1 MQLVLGSASPR
12 RKALLSELGFNFRVV
27 SAETDE
33 SFDPA
38 QSPEEIV
45 LSICRKKIAA
55 IWPQLAANEK
65 LICAD
70 TIVFLS
76 GKVLGKPQSKAD
88 AIEML
93 QQLSGKTHEVYTG
106 VVIKDRSAEHQLV
119 DCTTVRFQELKLE
132 DIIHYIE
139 AHQAMDKAGSYG
151 IQDWIGHI
159 GIVEIRGSYTN
170 VMGLPTQ
177 RLYPFLRNL
186 SE

>member
-1 MQLVLGSASPR
+1 MRLVLGSASPR
-12 RKALLSELGFNFRVV
+12 RKALLSELGFEFRVLT
-27 SAETDE
+27 ADADE

-38 QSPEEIV
+38 LSPEELV

-55 IWPQLAANEK
+55 IWPQINDDEK

-70 TIVFLS
+70 TVVYLNGEI
-76 GKVLGKPQSKAD
+76 LGKPTNKAA

-93 QQLSGKTHEVYTG
+93 QKLSGQTHEVYTG
-106 VVIKDRSAEHQLV
+106 VVIKDTSGEHQLV

-139 AHQAMDKAGSYG
+139 EHQAMDKAGAYG

-177 RLYPFLRNL
+177 RLYPFLKNL
-186 SE
+186 S

>member
-1 MQLVLGSASPR
+1 MPTNLSTLLLVLKNWFYR
-12 RKALLSELGFNFRVV
+12 F
-27 SAETDE
+27 AE
-33 SFDPA
+33 
-38 QSPEEIV
+38 
-45 LSICRKKIAA
+45 KKIAA
-55 IWPQLAANEK
+55 IWPQINEDEK

-70 TIVFLS
+70 TVVYLNGEI
-76 GKVLGKPQSKAD
+76 LGKPTNKAA

-93 QQLSGKTHEVYTG
+93 QKLSGQTHEVYTG
-106 VVIKDRSAEHQLV
+106 VVIKDTSGEHQLV

-139 AHQAMDKAGSYG
+139 EHQAMDKAGAYG

-177 RLYPFLRNL
+177 RLYPFLKTL
-186 SE
+186 S

>member
-12 RKALLSELGFNFRVV
+12 RKSLLSELGFEFRVLT
-27 SAETDE
+27 ADADE
-33 SFDPA
+33 SVDPTL
-38 QSPEEIV
+38 SPEELV

-55 IWPQLAANEK
+55 IWPHVNAAEK

-70 TIVFLS
+70 TVVYLNGEI
-76 GKVLGKPQSKAD
+76 LGKPKNKAA

-93 QQLSGKTHEVYTG
+93 QKLSGQTHEVYTG
-106 VVIKDRSAEHQLV
+106 VVIKDAAGEHQLV

-139 AHQAMDKAGSYG
+139 EHQAMDKAGAYG

-177 RLYPFLRNL
+177 RLYPFLKTL
-186 SE
+186 S

>member
-1 MQLVLGSASPR
+1 MQTNLLMPH
-12 RKALLSELGFNFRVV
+12 KALKNSCFL
-27 SAETDE
+27 SAE
-33 SFDPA
+33 
-38 QSPEEIV
+38 
-45 LSICRKKIAA
+45 RKY
-55 IWPQLAANEK
+55 QLFGPK
-65 LICAD
+65 LLICAD
-70 TIVFLS
+70 TIVFLN

-93 QQLSGKTHEVYTG
+93 QQLSGQTHEVYTG
-106 VVIKDRSAEHQLV
+106 VVIKDTGAEHQLV

-139 AHQAMDKAGSYG
+139 EHEAMDKAGSYG

-177 RLYPFLRNL
+177 RLYPFLKQL
-186 SE
+186 S

>member
-12 RKALLSELGFNFRVV
+12 RKALLSELGFDFRVV
-27 SAETDE
+27 TADADE
-33 SFDPA
+33 SFDA
-38 QSPEEIV
+38 RQSPEELV
-45 LSICRKKIAA
+45 LSICRKKISA
-55 IWPQLAANEK
+55 IWPGIAPNER

-70 TIVFLS
+70 TIVLLN
-76 GKVLGKPQSKAD
+76 GKVLGKPQSKPD

-93 QQLSGKTHEVYTG
+93 QQLSGQTHEVYTG
-106 VVIKDRSAEHQLV
+106 VVIKDVGAEHQLV

-139 AHQAMDKAGSYG
+139 EHEAMDKAGSYG

-177 RLYPFLRNL
+177 RLYPFLKQL
-186 SE
+186 S